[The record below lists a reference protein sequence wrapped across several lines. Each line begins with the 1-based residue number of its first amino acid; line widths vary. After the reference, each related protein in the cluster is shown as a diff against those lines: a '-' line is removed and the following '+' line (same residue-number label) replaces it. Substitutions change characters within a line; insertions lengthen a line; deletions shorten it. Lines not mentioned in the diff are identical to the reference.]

1 VKNIF
6 KFYKLAVKKVF
17 EFYQLNEPQILM
29 ICGFLMLSIG
39 AFKISIIVG
48 WFITGSLFIILALLS
63 AWMAGRG

>member
-1 VKNIF
+1 
-6 KFYKLAVKKVF
+6 VKKVF

>member
-6 KFYKLAVKKVF
+6 K
-17 EFYQLNEPQILM
+17 FYQLNEPQILM

-39 AFKISIIVG
+39 AFKTSIIVG
-48 WFITGSLFIILALLS
+48 WFVTGSLFIVLALLS

>member
-6 KFYKLAVKKVF
+6 K
-17 EFYQLNEPQILM
+17 FYQLNEPQILM

-39 AFKISIIVG
+39 AFKTSVIVG
-48 WFITGSLFIILALLS
+48 WFVTGSLFIVLALLS

>member
-1 VKNIF
+1 MKKVF
-6 KFYKLAVKKVF
+6 EFYKLAVKKVF